1 MTNRILKIKEAG
13 QSIWLDNIQRR
24 HLSDGTINKLINDAG
39 ISGITSNPA
48 IFMNAV
54 AKSNDYDKQILELTL
69 AGKKDEAIYKE
80 LTTDDIKKAGN
91 IFLDIFEQTGGYD
104 GFVSIELNP
113 LNAFN
118 VEASI
123 EEARLLVSDI
133 NLPNV
138 MIKVPGTRQ
147 GIAVAKKLTE
157 DGINVNITLLFSPDS
172 YRQVALAYIEG
183 LEARALKGKDLS
195 GVHSV
200 ASFFIS
206 RIDAKVDALY
216 DHQVETDPA
225 LKQRVGSLRGES
237 AVSVAKLTYG
247 IYKDLF
253 FSNRF
258 KELEKKGAWIQRPLW
273 ASTSAKDPLFS
284 DVKYVEAL
292 VASGTV
298 NTLPPKTIEA
308 FLDHGVVKHLMEE
321 TLDDAKIVLQ
331 GVCQAKIDLNSIYD
345 ELLQEGVRA
354 FEKSYLDLLKTI
366 REKGRQLKLQG
377 V

>member
-54 AKSNDYDKQILELTL
+54 AKSSDYDKQILELTR
-69 AGKKDEAIYKE
+69 AGKNDEEIYKE
-80 LTTDDIKKAGN
+80 LTTDDIKKAGE
-91 IFLDIFEQTGGYD
+91 IFLPIFEQTSGYD

-118 VEASI
+118 VEASM
-123 EEARLLVSDI
+123 EEAGQIVSEI
-133 NLPNV
+133 NLPNI

-147 GIAVAKKLTE
+147 GISVAKKLTE
-157 DGINVNITLLFSPDS
+157 EGINVNITLLFSPES

-183 LEARALKGKDLS
+183 LEERALKGKDLS
-195 GVHSV
+195 GIHSV

-216 DHQVETDPA
+216 DHKVETDPA
-225 LKQRVGSLRGES
+225 LKQKLGFLRGES

-247 IYKDLF
+247 IYRDLF
-253 FSNRF
+253 FSDRF
-258 KELEKKGAWIQRPLW
+258 KELEKKGAWLQRPLW
-273 ASTSAKDPLFS
+273 ASTSTKDPLFS

-308 FLDHGVVKHLMEE
+308 FSDHGVVEHLMDE
-321 TLDDAKIVLQ
+321 TLDDAQKVLQ
-331 GVCQAKIDLNSIYD
+331 AVCQAKIDLDSIYD
-345 ELLQEGVRA
+345 VLQQEGVRA
-354 FEKSYLDLLKTI
+354 FKKSYLDLLKTI
-366 REKGRQLKLQG
+366 REKGRELQG
-377 V
+377 I